1 MYYDSKDAGEIARG
15 IVALE
20 RKVDEIFMI
29 FVAEQN
35 AGEVPVLIEKLNE
48 AGVPFFGAV
57 FPRLIVGND
66 NRTEGVLVRKVPT
79 AFPPVLIKNIRS
91 KSYDLDK
98 IEGLENLSN
107 KGNLMIL
114 VDGLTSHVGR
124 FLTSVYNHF
133 GNETQFMGA
142 GAGYLTLEQGPC
154 LFNKDGFFEDAAILC
169 QLTTGCSLGVRH
181 GWDPVFG
188 PLVANKTEA
197 NVIKQL
203 NWRPAI
209 DVYKEV
215 VSKESG
221 LCFDSTS
228 FGEIAKG
235 FPFGMDRSEGESV
248 VRDPIAVDEDGGLI
262 CLGEVPE
269 HSVLTILHG
278 NNESLINAAGKAASD
293 TNPKPSVDSD
303 ALIFDCITRVMF
315 LENDYS
321 LELDSVISTIN
332 EKREGRPAEVYGA
345 LTMGEISSPGKGF
358 LELYN
363 KTIVVA
369 LLDDE

>member
-1 MYYDSKDAGEIARG
+1 
-15 IVALE
+15 
-20 RKVDEIFMI
+20 MI
-29 FVAEQN
+29 FVAESS
-35 AGEVPVLIEKLNE
+35 AGEVPDLIEKLNE
-48 AGVPFFGAV
+48 AEVPFFGAV
-57 FPRLIVGND
+57 FPRLILGND
-66 NRTEGVLVRKVPT
+66 NLTEGMLVRKVPT
-79 AFPPVLIKNIRS
+79 LHPPVLIREIKS
-91 KSYDLDK
+91 KSYQLHK
-98 IEGLENLSN
+98 IDGFKEWSN
-107 KGNLMIL
+107 EGNLMIL
-114 VDGLTSHVGR
+114 VDGLTSHVGH
-124 FLTSVYNHF
+124 FLTGVYNRF
-133 GNETQFMGA
+133 GNDMQFMGA
-142 GAGYLTLEQGPC
+142 GAGYLSLEQGPC
-154 LFNKDGFFEDAAILC
+154 LFNQEGYFEDAAILC
-169 QLTTGCSLGVRH
+169 QLTTACSLGVRH

-221 LCFDSTS
+221 LSFDTTS
-228 FGEIAKG
+228 FAEIAKG

-269 HSVLTILHG
+269 YSILTILTG
-278 NNESLINAAGKAASD
+278 NNDSLISAAEQAASD
-293 TNPKPSVDSD
+293 TKPNPSVNAD

-315 LENDYS
+315 LEDDYS
-321 LELDSVISTIN
+321 LELDSVISTVN
-332 EKREGRPAEVYGA
+332 EEREGRPAEVYGA

-369 LLDDE
+369 LLDES